1 MIKQD
6 KANRIQEIIMKIS
19 KKDLYK
25 QQNEDFLVQTKGQE
39 GVKELKNGVLYKIQ
53 SSGEGKGIVQPQ
65 SVVTCHY
72 KGSLINGRVF
82 DNSYSRNYPE
92 AFRVNELIE
101 GFQLALLNMHIGDH
115 WIVYIPSELG
125 YGKRSSGDI
134 PGNSTLIFEIELFS
148 IA

>member
-1 MIKQD
+1 MKTNKKEIYKQENEQFLAEIKQ
-6 KANRIQEIIMKIS
+6 
-19 KKDLYK
+19 
-25 QQNEDFLVQTKGQE
+25 QE
-39 GVKELKNGVLYKIQ
+39 GVKELKNGVLYKVVA
-53 SSGEGKGIVQPQ
+53 SGNGSGSVQPY

-72 KGSLINGRVF
+72 KGTLINGRIF

-101 GFQLALLNMHIGDH
+101 GFQLALLNMHVGDH
-115 WIVYIPSELG
+115 WIVYIPSEMG

>member
-1 MIKQD
+1 MKTNKKEIYKQENKQFLAEIKQ
-6 KANRIQEIIMKIS
+6 
-19 KKDLYK
+19 
-25 QQNEDFLVQTKGQE
+25 QE
-39 GVKELKNGVLYKIQ
+39 GVKELKNGVLYKVVA
-53 SSGEGKGIVQPQ
+53 SGNGSGIVQPY

-72 KGSLINGRVF
+72 KGTLINGRIF

-101 GFQLALLNMHIGDH
+101 GFQLALLNMHVGDH
-115 WIVYIPSELG
+115 WIVYIPSEMG